1 MGRKKKDSIDTYDLS
16 LLSGKQYSKSNAL
29 INAKGKTSLFCQKLM
44 AIGIQQA
51 EEDEE
56 GNLTTTIRGTDLRKI
71 FGNKNGSFYQEIKE
85 LVEPVKGKPSL
96 LDWRVV
102 YTDDTTEKVE
112 AINIV
117 SDCKFEDGI
126 FSFSFNKKVKNQVWQ
141 LKSNYT
147 IFSLTET
154 IPLKSIYSFRLFE
167 MLKAEL
173 DKQQYRAKKSGTYK
187 PGDTYITDINLTDL
201 KLKLGI
207 IDPNTDRKILDAIK
221 KDNPDFEMIEN
232 LAKGQK
238 DTAKYKRFSDFREA
252 TLEVAK
258 KELAEKTSISFDYEQ
273 LKSGRGGRTTGIR
286 FFIHSK
292 QDEGVEVE
300 STKDTPV
307 AEISEAEKYA
317 VAFQAQVLLGT
328 ELFNM
333 EDVLSII
340 KAAGYDMDR
349 ITAAHKLFMKS
360 KTVIENPTGWMID
373 AIKKAYK
380 QPQKKETTNQFNMF
394 PQNSY
399 DFDKLEAELLDN

>member
-1 MGRKKKDSIDTYDLS
+1 MGRKKKDSPDSYDLS

-96 LDWRVV
+96 LDWRVI
-102 YTDDTTEKVE
+102 YTDDATERVE
-112 AINIV
+112 AINII
-117 SDCKFEDGI
+117 SDAKFEDGV
-126 FSFSFNKKVKNQVWQ
+126 FSFSFNKKVKSQVWE

-154 IPLKSIYSFRLFE
+154 IPLKSIYSFRIFE
-167 MLKAEL
+167 LLKAEL
-173 DKQQYRAKKSGTYK
+173 DKQQYRAKKNGTYR

-221 KDNPDFEMIEN
+221 KDNPDFDMIED

-238 DTAKYKRFSDFREA
+238 DTAKYRRFSDFREA

-258 KELAEKTSISFDYEQ
+258 KELEVKTSISFDYEQ

-292 QDEGVEVE
+292 QDERVEVI
-300 STKDTPV
+300 DTQEKPV
-307 AEISEAEKYA
+307 SEISEAEKYGI
-317 VAFQAQVLLGT
+317 AFQTQVMLGT
-328 ELFNM
+328 ELFSM
-333 EDVLSII
+333 EDVLVII
-340 KAAGYDMDR
+340 KAANYDMDR
-349 ITAAHKLFMKS
+349 ISNAYNLFKKS
-360 KTVIENPTGWMID
+360 KTTIDNPTGWMID
-373 AIKKAYK
+373 AIKKDYRPSKGKVNHA
-380 QPQKKETTNQFNMF
+380 FNSF

-399 DFDKLEAELLDN
+399 DFNALEEALLDN